1 MSLTFGLVGDLCVE
15 AEWIW
20 QRMSC
25 VRHSIDRCQD
35 RLLLARLHNEVNQHV
50 QRCLELRQIHQILD
64 TSTVNGSFQW
74 DLLNELTNRSLLVSS
89 VIVRKII

>member
-1 MSLTFGLVGDLCVE
+1 MSLTFGLVGDLCFE

-20 QRMSC
+20 QRMCC

-50 QRCLELRQIHQILD
+50 QRCLELRKIHQILD
-64 TSTVNGSFQW
+64 LSIVNGSFQW

-89 VIVRKII
+89 VIVRK